1 MARAQLC
8 LGVLLTFTL
17 VAGGCP
23 LGGESGLI
31 TVPSSGSSS
40 TASDGSS
47 GTSGSTTQGTQDS
60 SDELVD
66 LYPSCAE
73 ATQGDAWRE
82 EILRLVNVERARAGL
97 RAVVRDQTLE
107 DQATKYACEMIHYDF
122 FAHENPYTGSQL
134 ADRAAEFGYDY
145 YMIGENLAAGQA
157 TPAQVMADWM
167 ESAGHRANI
176 LEASF
181 VELGVGVRTGGTYGT
196 YWVQEFGRPA
206 P

>member
-1 MARAQLC
+1 MLDQ
-8 LGVLLTFTL
+8 VLHLSCMICGATYAPAD
-17 VAGGCP
+17 VAYVCP
-23 LGGESGLI
+23 DHGNEG
-31 TVPSSGSSS
+31 
-40 TASDGSS
+40 
-47 GTSGSTTQGTQDS
+47 
-60 SDELVD
+60 
-66 LYPSCAE
+66 
-73 ATQGDAWRE
+73 
-82 EILRLVNVERARAGL
+82 ILD
-97 RAVVRDQTLE
+97 VV
-107 DQATKYACEMIHYDF
+107 
-122 FAHENPYTGSQL
+122 
-134 ADRAAEFGYDY
+134 YDY